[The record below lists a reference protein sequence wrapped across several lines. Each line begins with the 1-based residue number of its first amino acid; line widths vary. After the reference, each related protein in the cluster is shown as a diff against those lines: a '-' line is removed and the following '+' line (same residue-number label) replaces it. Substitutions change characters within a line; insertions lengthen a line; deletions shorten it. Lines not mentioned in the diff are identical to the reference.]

1 MQETSVVDSAGPSA
15 VAAQVVPVT
24 VGGLVVVPHNFFVDR
39 HVHVLHLLFAA
50 GPVTHGE
57 QARLASS
64 TTTDLVYW
72 PGHTILEE
80 SAGLVEQA

>member
-24 VGGLVVVPHNFFVDR
+24 VGGLFVVPHFFVDR
-39 HVHVLHLLFAA
+39 HVHVLHPLFAA
-50 GPVTHGE
+50 GLVTHGE